1 MIWIIVLFL
10 VVKLDKCNVKGYIVW
25 FLMDNL
31 EWRVG
36 YLECFG
42 FYYVDF
48 NDKNRIRILK
58 VLVKFYKYLIIEN
71 GFKLGYFSIGGW
83 GMVLVL
89 E

>member
-1 MIWIIVLFL
+1 MFL

-71 GFKLGYFSIGGW
+71 GFKLGYFSIGGR

>member
-58 VLVKFYKYLIIEN
+58 VLVKFYK
-71 GFKLGYFSIGGW
+71 
-83 GMVLVL
+83 
-89 E
+89 

>member
-71 GFKLGYFSIGGW
+71 GFKLGYFSIGGR